1 MKPSSPNE
9 EHHDLENAKSDKDKV
24 RTPRNGR
31 GVKVYNQALL
41 SGLAYCFSS
50 CGMILVNKLVLSS
63 YDFNAGISL
72 MLYQVI
78 LIWCT
83 LNLFYPF
90 VYCVVMWELL
100 ELDWFWHFFV
110 WMQNLISVAIVSV
123 LSLLGL
129 VSTEPLTW
137 RLIKVWLP
145 VNFIFVGMLVTS
157 MFRYAVFYIV
167 AIVMFSFSLL
177 VGIYWLMVLPKG
189 MVVADA
195 LWLAF

>member
-1 MKPSSPNE
+1 MKPSSSNE
-9 EHHDLENAKSDKDKV
+9 ENHDVENAKLDKVKV

-31 GVKVYNQALL
+31 VVKLHNQALL

-100 ELDWFWHFFV
+100 ELDWF
-110 WMQNLISVAIVSV
+110 
-123 LSLLGL
+123 
-129 VSTEPLTW
+129 
-137 RLIKVWLP
+137 
-145 VNFIFVGMLVTS
+145 
-157 MFRYAVFYIV
+157 
-167 AIVMFSFSLL
+167 
-177 VGIYWLMVLPKG
+177 
-189 MVVADA
+189 
-195 LWLAF
+195 

>member
-1 MKPSSPNE
+1 MWNLSFSQHIPLCPT
-9 EHHDLENAKSDKDKV
+9 LL
-24 RTPRNGR
+24 
-31 GVKVYNQALL
+31 ALL

-145 VNFIFVGMLVTS
+145 VNVIFVGMLVTS
-157 MFRYAVFYIV
+157 MFRYAVFNFMASVI
-167 AIVMFSFSLL
+167 ISFSLL
-177 VGIYWLMVLPKG
+177 LEYIDCLTKGGWLWQMPC
-189 MVVADA
+189 D
-195 LWLAF
+195 WLFTIQCFICY